1 MSIKLAVPCLL
12 LLAAMAAPAMS
23 AETGQPEAPSGAIML
38 VRLPEAI
45 QAPGEQRIAVL
56 SAEGAQIYECKA
68 DADGKL
74 VWSFREPIATL
85 IENGKTVG
93 RHYAGPNWELQDGSA
108 VTAKVTATAPSLT
121 EGAIAYLKL
130 EVTERRGNGA
140 LSAATT
146 VQRFGTIGGKLD
158 GACERAGAFKSVPYS
173 ATYVFLKKG

>member
-1 MSIKLAVPCLL
+1 MSIKLAVPCMLL
-12 LLAAMAAPAMS
+12 LSAMAGQAS
-23 AETGQPEAPSGAIML
+23 AAEPTLADTPRGAIRL
-38 VRLPEAI
+38 VGFPEAI
-45 QAPGEQRIAVL
+45 LAPGEQRIALL

-108 VTAKVTATAPSLT
+108 VTAKVTATAPSPT
-121 EGAIAYLKL
+121 EGSIPYLKL
-130 EVTERRGNGA
+130 EVTERRGNGV

-146 VQRFGTIGGKLD
+146 VQRVATHGGKLD
-158 GACERAGAFKSVPYS
+158 GACERAGAFRSVPYS
-173 ATYVFLKKG
+173 ATYIFLRKG